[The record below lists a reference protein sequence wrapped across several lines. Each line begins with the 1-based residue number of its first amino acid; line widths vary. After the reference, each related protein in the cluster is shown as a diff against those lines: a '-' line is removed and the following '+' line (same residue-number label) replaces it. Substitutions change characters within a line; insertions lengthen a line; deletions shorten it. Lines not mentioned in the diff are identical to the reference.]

1 MLKVSIWAK
10 LAVVLVVAA
19 GILIALPNAL
29 SDKVRG
35 RFPSW
40 LPSKTV
46 SLGLDLQGGS
56 YLLLE
61 VDFDQVQKDKI
72 EALVGDIRTNFRKSH
87 ISYTDLLGR
96 GDRVTHQGVGDPR
109 DVCRR
114 WVVQRLRSGKR
125 IDGHERWCVH
135 EARSL
140 WVRVGRGP

>member
-72 EALVGDIRTNFRKSH
+72 EALVGDIRTKPYQLYRPSGPRRPRQRQDQRDRPAWR
-87 ISYTDLLGR
+87 SAQGAGR
-96 GDRVTHQGVGDPR
+96 HQ
-109 DVCRR
+109 
-114 WVVQRLRSGKR
+114 SGHD
-125 IDGHERWCVH
+125 IVH
-135 EARSL
+135 PGG
-140 WVRVGRGP
+140 GRQAI